1 MPKDIKKE
9 SQTGQ
14 LVKDS
19 LFEYGMY
26 TIEDRAIPDV
36 RDGLKPAQRRVMFAM
51 HRLKRGSKAMPVK
64 CARIVGDTIG
74 QFHPHGDAAC
84 YDTLVN
90 LTRLRS
96 PIVDGTT
103 SSFGNQNTLIE
114 TKYAHQRYT
123 ETKMTEFGD
132 RLFDDI
138 EVIPTQPTF
147 DEEDEEPIILPIR
160 VPLLLVNGSSG
171 TALGMKTSIPPHNMK
186 EVIDAT
192 LHLIKN
198 PDCTTSDLMKFI
210 KGPDYGSGALLS
222 RKKEIQELYETGKGR
237 LAYTCAYRYE
247 EGKRGVQ
254 RLIITGLSP
263 GFRKNRF
270 IQTTKALADQKL
282 LVDAAN
288 DDGTIEEPT
297 RIVVE
302 FKDPNII
309 NDRVLPLL
317 KSSITYQMYALGK
330 GKRPRMYSLKEMLEA
345 FVTMRRVIETRVLKA
360 DLEATTRKL
369 LVAKAKLA
377 AVTKLDV
384 LQKVQREAK
393 TDNEAVEML
402 VASPMKVNEEQ
413 ATVILDTPFR
423 SLLRLNQ
430 KRLKD
435 KAQEHKSRI
444 EALRADLGNI
454 DGVVARR
461 LKAMEKYAPARGT
474 RLRGD
479 VKEVEGDS
487 ATTVYYVGVTPETKV
502 DSFVELPTKSKAA
515 WNYVNM
521 VATRKGFAMVSED
534 NQGQSLKL
542 SYLDKLDSKTGGA
555 IVGVVPLEDEAV
567 VAVSENGNYVAFPP
581 EQRRTQFPIFKTLD
595 EDDKI
600 VAAVG
605 YNDGDTVYVWFDD
618 GSIEELDEPKIS
630 RPNVASKK
638 IKKGSKTVRK
648 VLRVLHVPA
657 DLVTVTDTGE
667 EYAPQEFEADEPAYV
682 LGQDN
687 LLICADGKRLEKTF
701 EQAGH
706 LMSKGEQIEAS
717 IPLRVPDAEG

>member
-9 SQTGQ
+9 RKTGQ
-14 LVKDS
+14 VVKSS

-138 EVIPTQPTF
+138 GVIPTQPTF

-171 TALGMKTSIPPHNMK
+171 TALGMKTAIPPHNMK

-192 LHLIKN
+192 LYLIGN
-198 PDCTTSDLMKFI
+198 PDCTTSDLMKFV
-210 KGPDYGSGALLS
+210 KGPDYGAGALLS

-237 LAYTCAYRYE
+237 LSYTCTYRYE
-247 EGKRGVQ
+247 EGKRGIQ
-254 RLIITGLSP
+254 RLIITGMSP
-263 GFRKNRF
+263 GFKKNRF

-302 FKDPNII
+302 FKDPNIV

-330 GKRPRMYSLKEMLEA
+330 GKRPRLYSLKEMLQA
-345 FVTMRRVIETRVLKA
+345 FITVRRVIETRVLKA
-360 DLEATTRKL
+360 DLEATRKKL
-369 LVAKAKLA
+369 MVAEAKLA

-393 TDNEAVEML
+393 TDDQAIKML
-402 VASPMKVNEEQ
+402 MSSPMKVTEEQ

-430 KRLKD
+430 KRLKE

-444 EALRADLGNI
+444 ETLRADLENV

-461 LKAMEKYAPARGT
+461 LKEMEKYATPRGT

-479 VKEVEGDS
+479 VKEVDGDT
-487 ATTVYYVGVTPETKV
+487 ATTIYYVGVTPETKV
-502 DSFVELPTKSKAA
+502 DSFVELPLKSKAA
-515 WNYVNM
+515 WNYVDM
-521 VATRKGFAMVSED
+521 VATRKGFALVSED

-542 SYLDKLDSKTGGA
+542 SYLDKLDNKSGGA
-555 IVGVVPLEDEAV
+555 IVGMAALEDEAV
-567 VAVSENGNYVAFPP
+567 VAISENGNYVAFPP
-581 EQRRTQFPIFKTLD
+581 EQRRTQFPVFKTLD
-595 EDDKI
+595 ADDRI

-605 YNDGDTVYVWFDD
+605 FNTGDAVYVWFDD
-618 GSIEELDEPKIS
+618 DSIEELDEPKLS

-638 IKKGSKTVRK
+638 IKKGSKVKRK
-648 VLRVLHVPA
+648 VLRVLRVPA
-657 DLVTVTDTGE
+657 DHVVIAEDGD
-667 EYAPQEFEADEPAYV
+667 EYAPQEFAADEAAYI
-682 LGQDN
+682 LGDDN
-687 LLICADGKRLEKTF
+687 LLVCTDGKRLNKTF
-701 EQAGH
+701 DQAGN
-706 LMSKGEQIEAS
+706 LIQKGEKLEVS